1 MINRHRK
8 LSHSLQRKRIINRQ
22 KLKINNRRNA
32 QFMSESTSAI
42 QSNDT

>member
-32 QFMSESTSAI
+32 QFISESSSTT
-42 QSNDT
+42 QSSEA